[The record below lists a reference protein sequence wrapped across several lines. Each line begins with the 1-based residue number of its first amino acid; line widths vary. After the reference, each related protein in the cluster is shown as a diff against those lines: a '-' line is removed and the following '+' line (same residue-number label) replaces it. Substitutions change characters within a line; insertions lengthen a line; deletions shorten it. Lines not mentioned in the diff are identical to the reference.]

1 MSNKELKKII
11 DEFEKHAHLLFDKGD
26 KNMIHESKGIMQVL
40 IKLKSKLCKQKHFYR
55 CSADSTDQYGMM

>member
-40 IKLKSKLCKQKHFYR
+40 IKLKSKL
-55 CSADSTDQYGMM
+55 